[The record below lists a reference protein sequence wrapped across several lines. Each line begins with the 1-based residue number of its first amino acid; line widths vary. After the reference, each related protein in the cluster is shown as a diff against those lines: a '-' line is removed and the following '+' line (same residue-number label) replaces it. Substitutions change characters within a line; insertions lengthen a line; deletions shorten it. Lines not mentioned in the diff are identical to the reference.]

1 MALEDQDYLSLNS
14 SVDNLTRI
22 YKRYRDLKFLFN
34 TWKNNDFNSNLNMR
48 DVTKLMLVKCITHAS
63 KFDYKNIFDEYTN
76 ETSSHH
82 SLIIKI
88 LNLSN

>member
-1 MALEDQDYLSLNS
+1 VALEDQDYLSLNS
-14 SVDNLTRI
+14 SVDNLTRV

-34 TWKNNDFNSNLNMR
+34 TWKNNEFNSNLNMR
-48 DVTKLMLVKCITHAS
+48 DVTKLMLFKCITHAS

-76 ETSSHH
+76 ETSRHH